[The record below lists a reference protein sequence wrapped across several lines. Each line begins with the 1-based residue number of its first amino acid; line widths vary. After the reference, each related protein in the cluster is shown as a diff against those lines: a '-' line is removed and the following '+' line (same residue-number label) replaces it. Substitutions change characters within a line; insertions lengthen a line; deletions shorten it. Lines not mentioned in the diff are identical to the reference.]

1 VSSVNESLNLDL
13 YHAFLGYGTVFVM
26 LVYYLR
32 NLFTGYPWNAAHITA
47 LIPHHM
53 QDHPTGEDVAV

>member
-1 VSSVNESLNLDL
+1 VNESVNLGI
-13 YHAFLGYGTVFVM
+13 YHAFVGYGTLLI

-32 NLFTGYPWNAAHITA
+32 NLFTGYPQNAAHITA
-47 LIPHHM
+47 PILHHT